1 MLKCTGFGYSSFKD
15 LKDDLPKT
23 AIDFRTFSLH
33 PKGTDCFLKQGSR
46 FMAKWT
52 KITLGTGRV
61 IIKVTIVV
69 GLTHVCSNVANINAK
84 TVVGFDFEFF
94 LVY

>member
-1 MLKCTGFGYSSFKD
+1 
-15 LKDDLPKT
+15 
-23 AIDFRTFSLH
+23 
-33 PKGTDCFLKQGSR
+33 
-46 FMAKWT
+46 MAKWT